1 MNPAITKEPSEITM
15 DSTKTFRQPNL
26 FANEASGRIGFST
39 SSPNRSNDSKFD
51 RQVDLTSTGA
61 LNTDAYRSLLKSAT
75 EPIATELARVETF
88 LRSELQSG
96 SPAIQEMLEYVAELG
111 GKRLRPCLLLLA
123 AKACGAPTDESI
135 RLSAVVELVHTAT
148 LVHDDVLDKALVR
161 RHKETVHERWNVPSS
176 ILIGDWLFAHA
187 YGLAN
192 RGSSTIPGRWIAD
205 AAKQVCEG
213 EILQG
218 QSIYRF
224 DIAIEEY
231 VQLLEAKTG
240 ALCAVSCSLGAW
252 SGGGDE
258 TACHRLQTFGM
269 KLGTAFQV
277 YDDWLDVWGDQQTA
291 GKTLGTD
298 LGSFKP
304 TLPAIRALQWIATA
318 DRLRLIDGLNRGSND
333 SLAELQKAIVES
345 DASEFTL
352 TFARRLVAEA
362 IEQLETLQESDA
374 THSLRMLSLAA
385 VNRKG

>member
-1 MNPAITKEPSEITM
+1 VYDAPTDRLRVQLT
-15 DSTKTFRQPNL
+15 
-26 FANEASGRIGFST
+26 ASGE
-39 SSPNRSNDSKFD
+39 
-51 RQVDLTSTGA
+51 
-61 LNTDAYRSLLKSAT
+61 LNAEAYRLLLQSAMA
-75 EPIATELARVETF
+75 PIATELLRVETV
-88 LRSELQSG
+88 LKSELQTGNS
-96 SPAIQEMLEYVAELG
+96 SIREMLDYVGELG

-123 AKACGAPTDESI
+123 AKACGEPTEESV
-135 RLSAVVELVHTAT
+135 RLSVVVEMVHTAT

-161 RHKETVHERWNVPSS
+161 RHRQTVHERWDVPTS

-218 QSIYRF
+218 QSIRHF
-224 DIAIEEY
+224 EIGIEEY
-231 VQLLEAKTG
+231 IQLLEAKTG

-258 TACHRLQTFGM
+258 TACHRLQRFGL

-277 YDDWLDVWGDQQTA
+277 YDDWLDVWGNQDHA

-304 TLPAIRALQWIATA
+304 TLPALRALNSMANE
-318 DRLRLIDGLNRGSND
+318 DRLRLVTSLNQGNED
-333 SLAELQKAIVES
+333 ALVELQQAIAAS
-345 DASEFTL
+345 DASNFTL
-352 TFARRLVAEA
+352 AYAKRLIAEA
-362 IEQLETLQESDA
+362 MEQLDALPESEA
-374 THSLRMLSLAA
+374 AVSLRQLALA
-385 VNRKG
+385 SVSRKG

>member
-1 MNPAITKEPSEITM
+1 M
-15 DSTKTFRQPNL
+15 DSTKTFRQPNVL
-26 FANEASGRIGFST
+26 INETSGRIGFPS
-39 SSPNRSNDSKFD
+39 SSPNRVYDAPTD
-51 RQVDLTSTGA
+51 RLTEQLTVAGE
-61 LNTDAYRSLLKSAT
+61 LNAEAYRLLLQSAMAPISSELSRVDALLKS
-75 EPIATELARVETF
+75 
-88 LRSELQSG
+88 ELQTGNS
-96 SPAIQEMLEYVAELG
+96 SIRQMLEYVGELG

-123 AKACGAPTDESI
+123 AKACGEPTEESV

-161 RHKETVHERWNVPSS
+161 RHKQTVHERWDVPSS

-218 QSIYRF
+218 QSIRHF
-224 DIAIEEY
+224 EIGIEDY
-231 VQLLEAKTG
+231 IQLLEAKTG

-258 TACHRLQTFGM
+258 TACHRLQRFGL

-277 YDDWLDVWGDQQTA
+277 YDDWLDVWGNQDHA

-298 LGSFKP
+298 LSSFKP
-304 TLPAIRALQWIATA
+304 TLPALRALSSLATE
-318 DRLRLIDGLNRGSND
+318 DRLRLIRSLNEGDDNA
-333 SLAELQKAIVES
+333 LVELQQAILVS
-345 DASEFTL
+345 DASDFTL
-352 TFARRLVAEA
+352 AYAKRLIAEA
-362 IEQLETLQESDA
+362 VEQLDSLTESA
-374 THSLRMLSLAA
+374 AVVSLRQLALA
-385 VNRKG
+385 SVSRKG

>member
-1 MNPAITKEPSEITM
+1 M
-15 DSTKTFRQPNL
+15 DSTKTFRQPNV
-26 FANEASGRIGFST
+26 FINETSGRIGFPSN
-39 SSPNRSNDSKFD
+39 SPNRAYDVPTD
-51 RQVDLTSTGA
+51 RLTEQLTVAGE
-61 LNTDAYRSLLKSAT
+61 LNAEAYRLLLRSAMAPISSELSRVEALLKS
-75 EPIATELARVETF
+75 
-88 LRSELQSG
+88 ELQTGNS
-96 SPAIQEMLEYVAELG
+96 SIRDMLEYVGELG

-123 AKACGAPTDESI
+123 AKACGEPTEESV

-161 RHKETVHERWNVPSS
+161 RHKQTVHERWDVPSS

-218 QSIYRF
+218 QSIRHF
-224 DIAIEEY
+224 EIGIEDY
-231 VQLLEAKTG
+231 IQLLEAKTG

-258 TACHRLQTFGM
+258 TACHRLQRFGL

-277 YDDWLDVWGDQQTA
+277 YDDWLDVWGNQDHA

-298 LGSFKP
+298 LSSFKP
-304 TLPAIRALQWIATA
+304 TLPALRALSSLATE
-318 DRLRLIDGLNRGSND
+318 DRLRLIQCLNQGEDNA
-333 SLAELQKAIVES
+333 LVELQQAIIAS
-345 DASEFTL
+345 DASDFTL
-352 TFARRLVAEA
+352 AYAKRLIAEA
-362 IEQLETLQESDA
+362 IEQLDSLPESA
-374 THSLRMLSLAA
+374 AVVSLRQLALA
-385 VNRKG
+385 SVSRKG